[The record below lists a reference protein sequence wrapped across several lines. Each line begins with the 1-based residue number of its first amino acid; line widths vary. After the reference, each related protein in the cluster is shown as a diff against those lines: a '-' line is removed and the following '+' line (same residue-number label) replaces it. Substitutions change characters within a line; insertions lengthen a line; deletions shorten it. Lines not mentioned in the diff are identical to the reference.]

1 MCGRGCDQDWD
12 VRCCC
17 ELDCPSKNTNEQFY
31 KCPMKLNTIHFH
43 IGNDFIYYQYANSN
57 KWDKIKE
64 LINTM
69 FTSEGV
75 YFLYLLLIIVSVV
88 AFFIVLD
95 YQNPL
100 NLNY

>member
-64 LINTM
+64 I
-69 FTSEGV
+69 F
-75 YFLYLLLIIVSVV
+75 
-88 AFFIVLD
+88 
-95 YQNPL
+95 
-100 NLNY
+100 NLNDEEISHLKQWYLEDEN